1 VKDFIQRFLAN
12 MSTPPEPG
20 PELIP
25 TPWRIPFFIGLLVI
39 SLIALA
45 LVVRFVVIPGIDAQ
59 QAGAAGARQSAS
71 PQ

>member
-1 VKDFIQRFLAN
+1 

-20 PELIP
+20 PELVP
-25 TPWRIPFFIGLLVI
+25 ARWRIPFFICLLVI

-45 LVVRFVVIPGIDAQ
+45 ALLRFVVIPGIDAQ
-59 QAGAAGARQSAS
+59 QSGAVGARQSAS